1 MNRTGLIIALAI
13 AAVVGAVFAIYP
25 QLDVAIA
32 ALFYNPTRT
41 PSPPG
46 IRIASNTRAT
56 PRPS

>member
-32 ALFYNPTRT
+32 ARNARQQDRT
-41 PSPPG
+41 S
-46 IRIASNTRAT
+46 
-56 PRPS
+56 